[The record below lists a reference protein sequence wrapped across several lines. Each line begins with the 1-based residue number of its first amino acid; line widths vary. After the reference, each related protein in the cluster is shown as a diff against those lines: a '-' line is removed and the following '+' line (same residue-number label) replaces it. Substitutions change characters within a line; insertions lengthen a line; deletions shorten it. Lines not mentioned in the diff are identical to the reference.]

1 MKFTKKTLKKI
12 IKEEVFRHRLKKES
26 KNMKISQK
34 QLKQMAKEEF
44 DKYMEAWNYQKKGI
58 DLRDRSRDQGITPG
72 DMLTVYAGYAGKQQ
86 EFQLQHDEGGTEL
99 LYIVRD
105 GKTVFIS
112 PEGNSQRIRRL
123 QRQPDGSMIDL
134 LPDLAPVLDP
144 GQEQKLIQVQ

>member
-44 DKYMEAWNYQKKGI
+44 DKYMEAWNYQKKGM
-58 DLRDRSRDQGITPG
+58 DLRNREDDGITPG
-72 DMLTVYAGYAGKQQ
+72 DMLTVYVGYAGKQQ

>member
-1 MKFTKKTLKKI
+1 
-12 IKEEVFRHRLKKES
+12 
-26 KNMKISQK
+26 MKISQK

-44 DKYMEAWNYQKKGI
+44 DKYMEAWNYQKKGM
-58 DLRDRSRDQGITPG
+58 DLRNREDDGITPG
-72 DMLTVYAGYAGKQQ
+72 DMLTVYVGYAGKQQ